1 MTSASGI
8 SLERTTGEL
17 IVRSEPSTAPT
28 KWSGALFAGFVL
40 LWMAGWNL
48 HDAQTQFAYEAGLA
62 TALVLLSIGVLF
74 LLPRSVVTVFDLRA
88 RCATR
93 SVGLFKWRYRTRTI
107 PFDAIGGIGLA
118 PGSREDARNSSPVIT
133 LKDGTILPL
142 GVFSFSRGED
152 NDAACAASIDAICAA
167 TGLPTRNDPA

>member
-1 MTSASGI
+1 MVSTSGVV
-8 SLERTTGEL
+8 LERNDDEL

-28 KWSGALFAGFVL
+28 KWSGALFAVFVL
-40 LWMAGWNL
+40 LWLMGWNR
-48 HDAQTQFAYEAGLA
+48 HQAQTEFNFVEGLLC
-62 TALVLLSIGVLF
+62 ALVFLTIGVLF

-93 SVGLFKWRYRTRTI
+93 SVGLFEWRYRTRTI
-107 PFDAIGGIGLA
+107 PFDAIGSIGPA

-167 TGLPTRNDPA
+167 TGLPTRSDPA